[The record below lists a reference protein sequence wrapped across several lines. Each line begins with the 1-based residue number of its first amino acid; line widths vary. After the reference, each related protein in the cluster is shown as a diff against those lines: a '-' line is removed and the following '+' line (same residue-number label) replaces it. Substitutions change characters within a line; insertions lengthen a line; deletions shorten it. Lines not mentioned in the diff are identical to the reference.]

1 MIGSGPRVGLSLKS
15 AFAPGCHLGPLSH
28 LKNYGTIDVSYK
40 LIWHEGH
47 SKRSQTKFSFKLLKK
62 CSFNNFLKMG
72 LLAAVLISS
81 SGNSHQC
88 LGNSDRGNLVNV
100 ASLTNGI
107 WSWALFLRLAKSALF
122 LLPSFVGYTWLKEIG
137 RKLLI

>member
-1 MIGSGPRVGLSLKS
+1 MFDSEWAEGRTVIKASFCPGL
-15 AFAPGCHLGPLSH
+15 PHLGPLPH

-88 LGNSDRGNLVNV
+88 LGNSDRGNLVTI
-100 ASLTNGI
+100 ASLTNGM
-107 WSWALFLRLAKSALF
+107 
-122 LLPSFVGYTWLKEIG
+122 
-137 RKLLI
+137 